1 MLIARPRRVLLVLA
15 LCLASGRPVQAQSAR
30 DSSRVLARAVLEELI
45 GFNTAPSGGQM
56 SRATSAMAT
65 RLWGAGYGAADVQL
79 AGPDSAH
86 QNLVATLRGRDP
98 AAKPIVLMAHVD
110 VVEALAADW
119 SMDPFVLHETDG
131 FFYGRGT
138 TDNKGG
144 AALLVANMM
153 RWKREG
159 YVPARDVILI
169 LTTDEETSAE
179 QGILWLLAHVPALKY
194 AEYALNTDAG
204 GLLEQGGKPPRFF
217 LQSSEKMYQTFQL
230 EVTNRGGHSS
240 LPRADNAIY
249 ALAQGL
255 ARLEQF
261 SFPVRYNEV
270 TRESF
275 ARTAA
280 MERGQLAADYA
291 ALASGVTSGPAVE
304 RMSKEPSINGNL
316 RTTCV
321 ATMLSGGHAENALP
335 QRATATVNC
344 RIFPGV
350 SADSVQA
357 TLTRVMADTAI
368 RVRPSGANTPSPA
381 SPLRPDVVGVVE
393 SLASQIWPGAV
404 TIPVME
410 NGATD
415 GLFLRNVGVPVYG
428 VSGPLF
434 DISDDRAHGRD
445 ERLGVR
451 HFGEA
456 LDFWYRMVKEL
467 TSASPRI

>member
-1 MLIARPRRVLLVLA
+1 MFSARSRAVLVVLA
-15 LCLASGRPVQAQSAR
+15 LCLVSGGTAAAQSAH
-30 DSSRVLARAVLEELI
+30 DASRAVARAVLEELI
-45 GFNTAPSGGQM
+45 GINTAPSGGEM
-56 SRATSAMAT
+56 SRATAAMAT
-65 RLWGAGYGAADVQL
+65 RLTSAGYAAADVQL

-86 QNLVATLRGRDP
+86 LNLVATLRGRDP
-98 AAKPIVLMAHVD
+98 AAKPIVLMAHID
-110 VVEALAADW
+110 VVEALASDW
-119 SMDPFVLHETDG
+119 SMDPYVLHEKDG

-144 AALLVANMM
+144 AALLVANMV
-153 RWKREG
+153 RWKAEG
-159 YVPARDVILI
+159 YVPARDVILV

-179 QGILWLLAHVPALKY
+179 DGILWLLAHVPALKN

-204 GLLEQGGKPPRFF
+204 GLLEQEGKPPRFF
-217 LQSSEKMYQTFQL
+217 LQSSEKMYQTFQF
-230 EVTNRGGHSS
+230 EVSNRGGHSS

-249 ALAQGL
+249 SLARGL
-255 ARLEQF
+255 ARLERFQ
-261 SFPVRYNEV
+261 FPVQYNEV
-270 TRESF
+270 TRASF

-280 MERGQLAADYA
+280 LERGQLAADYA
-291 ALASGVTSGPAVE
+291 ALARGVTTGLAIV
-304 RMSKEPSINGNL
+304 RMSKDPAINGNL

-321 ATMLSGGHAENALP
+321 ATMLAGGHAENALP

-350 SADSVQA
+350 STDSVQA
-357 TLTRVMADTAI
+357 TLVRVVADTSIHI
-368 RVRPSGANTPSPA
+368 RQSGANTPSPA

-393 SLASQIWPGAV
+393 TLARQVWPGAV

-434 DISDDRAHGRD
+434 DVSDDRAHGRD
-445 ERLGVR
+445 ERLSVR

-467 TSASPRI
+467 TSSAPRI

>member
-1 MLIARPRRVLLVLA
+1 MA
-15 LCLASGRPVQAQSAR
+15 LCVASGGSAHAQSAL
-30 DSSRVLARAVLEELI
+30 DSSQVLARSVLEELI
-45 GFNTAPSGGQM
+45 GINTAPSGGQM
-56 SRATSAMAT
+56 SRATAAMAT
-65 RLWGAGYGAADVQL
+65 RLRGAGYGAADVQL

-98 AAKPIVLMAHVD
+98 AAKPIVLMAHID
-110 VVEALAADW
+110 VVEALATDW
-119 SMDPFVLHETDG
+119 SMDPFVLHEKDG

-159 YVPARDVILI
+159 YVPARDVILV
-169 LTTDEETSAE
+169 LTTDEEISAE
-179 QGILWLLAHVPALKY
+179 HGIRWLLAHVPALTR

-204 GLLEQGGKPPRFF
+204 GLLEQEGKPPRFF
-217 LQSSEKMYQTFQL
+217 LQSSEKMYQTFLL

-240 LPRADNAIY
+240 VPRADNAIY
-249 ALAQGL
+249 ALARGL
-255 ARLEQF
+255 ARLEAFQ
-261 SFPVRYNEV
+261 FPVRYNEV
-270 TRESF
+270 TRATF

-291 ALASGVTSGPAVE
+291 ALARGTTSGPAIA

-321 ATMLSGGHAENALP
+321 ATMLSGGHADNALP
-335 QRATATVNC
+335 QRASATVNC

-350 SADSVQA
+350 RAESVQA
-357 TLTRVMADTAI
+357 TLSRVVADTAI
-368 RVRPSGANTPSPA
+368 HIRPSGENTPSPA

-393 SLASQIWPGAV
+393 SLARQVWPGAV
-404 TIPVME
+404 TIPIME

-415 GLFLRNVGVPVYG
+415 GLFLRNLGVPVYG
-428 VSGPLF
+428 LSGPLF
-434 DISDDRAHGRD
+434 DVLDDRAHGRD

-456 LDFWYRMVKEL
+456 LEFWYRMVKEL
-467 TSASPRI
+467 TSGAPRI